1 MDAAFASFS
10 RRRSTVRED
19 IDMHFATDMAGEEEA
34 PAASKGASYLD
45 MLNAPSEAS
54 SAEKARTVIAKPR
67 KTTRKKSTTRGTG
80 VVDTGKKKRGRP
92 RKNGSGLKTL

>member
-1 MDAAFASFS
+1 
-10 RRRSTVRED
+10 
-19 IDMHFATDMAGEEEA
+19 
-34 PAASKGASYLD
+34 

-67 KTTRKKSTTRGTG
+67 KTTRKKTTTRGRG

-92 RKNGSGLKTL
+92 RKSDSGLKTL